1 MIVGFALLTLALAGE
16 HDAAA
21 PAPVAVSLG
30 TGIPE
35 GTPKKIEV
43 AAGAD
48 INAAIAGLPAG
59 STIQLLPG
67 EHRGPVLI
75 DRPLTLLGPARIVGP
90 GQGSVVVVGAP
101 DVTIRNLEIT
111 GSGLD
116 ATAGDAG
123 VVVGADRARIEE
135 VRIVHTFLGVD
146 LRRSNHSIIRGCT
159 IEGREDGPIGTH
171 GDGIRLWES
180 DHNEIV
186 GNHLEHVRDMVAWY
200 SEHNSFTDN
209 VVEGSRYGA
218 HLMHAEGTH
227 LERNRFID
235 DVVGIFVMYSRDVVI
250 TNNLVLGADGA
261 AGMGIGVKESD
272 ALTVTHNRL
281 LASTLGIYI
290 DSAPNR
296 PDSFALFTDNLIAY
310 DHMGLRFNGVR
321 AGARFEG
328 NNLHENHIQVAVSG
342 GGQAGAATFTGNR
355 WSDYTGYD
363 LDGNGVGDLPYAPR
377 SLARS
382 VVDRRPAAAFFDGT
396 PAAML
401 LDLLAAAFPMWSPP
415 PMFTDDAPRM
425 GLLEHG

>member
-1 MIVGFALLTLALAGE
+1 MIIGAALLTLALAGE

-30 TGIPE
+30 TVIPQ
-35 GTPKKIEV
+35 GAPRKIEV
-43 AAGAD
+43 APGSD
-48 INAAIAGLPAG
+48 VNAAIAGLPAG
-59 STIQLLPG
+59 STVQLLPG
-67 EHRGPVLI
+67 EHKGPVLI
-75 DRPLTLLGPARIVGP
+75 DRALTLLGPARIVGG
-90 GQGSVVVVGAP
+90 GQGSVVLIGAA
-101 DVTIRNLEIT
+101 DVTLRNLEIT
-111 GSGLD
+111 GSGVD

-146 LRRSNHSIIRGCT
+146 LRRSNHSIIRGCS

-186 GNHLEHVRDMVAWY
+186 GNHLDHVRDMVAWY
-200 SEHNSFTDN
+200 SEHNTFTDN
-209 VVEGSRYGA
+209 LVEGSRYGA

-250 TNNLVLGADGA
+250 TDNLVIGADGA

-272 ALTVTHNRL
+272 ALTVTNNRL
-281 LASTLGIYI
+281 LASTVGIYV

-296 PDSFALFTDNLIAY
+296 PDSFALFANNLIAY

-363 LDGNGVGDLPYAPR
+363 LDGDGAGDLPYAPR

-415 PMFTDDAPRM
+415 PLFTDDAPLM
-425 GLLEHG
+425 GRLEHG